1 MHRCMHRCMHRR
13 IVPGIIIQK
22 KHAAYEE
29 KLAQMEVDIDSK
41 ASKDAVSIRNRP
53 RISGKPHQDGAF
65 QGLQLENKADKAE
78 LESALEGKADK
89 AELESALEEK
99 ADKAEQSKVQQE
111 GQTSPQRNT

>member
-1 MHRCMHRCMHRR
+1 MHRR

-111 GQTSPQRNT
+111 GQTSSQRNT